1 MSTGGK
7 KDDPAVAKRPKPAT
21 PPGGASPGV
30 RRWVRIVASLVLMWH
45 VGIMFLSPLA
55 YSTKPSPPVVS
66 LVQHWGLRWYS
77 DPLFLNQGYGFFS
90 PDPGFASTLV
100 AYKVYD
106 DKNELVA
113 EGTLP
118 DRDRFWPRLR
128 YHRHKMLAD
137 QIEGDVPERTPY
149 LLRGYARHL
158 IRKHNAYR
166 AEVTQVAHNL
176 VPLEDFLGLPL
187 PPSGPLAPGLPEP
200 IPQPREPRRLDDKST
215 YHDVRTVVQTRA
227 DVERIEA
234 ARAEARQSAPPT
246 GESIPPGGTL

>member
-7 KDDPAVAKRPKPAT
+7 RDDSAAAKRPKPAT
-21 PPGGASPGV
+21 SPSGETPGV
-30 RRWVRIVASLVLMWH
+30 RRWVRVFASLVLLWH
-45 VGIMFLSPLA
+45 VGLMFLSPLA
-55 YSTKPSPPVVS
+55 YSTKPSEPVVS

-106 DKNELVA
+106 DNNELVA

-118 DRDRFWPRLR
+118 DRDRYWPRLR

-137 QIEGDVPERTPY
+137 QVELGEPGRTPY

-158 IRKHNAYR
+158 IRKHNAHR
-166 AEVTQVAHNL
+166 AEVTQIAHELVAR
-176 VPLEDFLGLPL
+176 EDFLGLPL
-187 PPSGPLAPGLPEP
+187 PPAEPPMPGMPEP
-200 IPQPREPRRLDDKST
+200 IPQPREPRKLDDKST
-215 YHDVRTVVQTRA
+215 YHDVLTVLQTRD

-234 ARAEARQSAPPT
+234 ARAEVRQPAPPA
-246 GESIPPGGTL
+246 GESIPPGGAL